1 MPGSY
6 ESWSMRFTVVPT
18 AEAPRIVEARFRD
31 VVLQDAA
38 DVEEWARRVD
48 VELKR
53 FGEQVDLL
61 IDLEGLRVQ
70 PAASR
75 RFGELRARIL
85 ADHSRHSARYGP
97 DRWTATS
104 VNTSRACQSDP
115 SARPRRART
124 GACAARADV
133 RALHGRAEC
142 ATVFTRRE
150 ALRGTRPRPPR
161 SRGAAR

>member
-6 ESWSMRFTVVPT
+6 DSWSMRFTVVPT

-85 ADHSRHSARYGP
+85 GDHSRHSARYGP

-104 VNTSRACQSDP
+104 VNTSRVLHGAEANIHP
-115 SARPRRART
+115 SRQAALEAILEARRA
-124 GACAARADV
+124 AR
-133 RALHGRAEC
+133 
-142 ATVFTRRE
+142 
-150 ALRGTRPRPPR
+150 
-161 SRGAAR
+161 